1 MRCIQGLVVCKRV
14 VYFFSVFMATFVN
27 AANKINMSQGVTPIS
42 HDIYRL
48 HMLIFYICVVVG
60 ILTFGVITYTI
71 LKHRKSRGVK
81 PAKFHGNIL
90 VEIVWTV
97 VPLVIL
103 IGMVYPA
110 AKVLLDMEDTS
121 KADVSVQVTGIQWK
135 WKYDYL
141 DHDISF
147 YSNLATPSAQ
157 IEGKEAKGENY
168 LLEVDKPIVVPI
180 HKKIRF
186 LFTSQDVIHSW
197 WVPELGIKVD
207 AMPGYISDAWAV
219 IEKPGIY
226 RGQCTELCGMMHG
239 YMPIVLEAKTQ
250 EDYDAWLANKGKDI
264 EVVSLGD
271 MGSIQ
276 VPTAEPLDFDNLP
289 KVLDKGLGVYR
300 ANCTACHKDNGQ
312 GMPPVFPSFV
322 GTSIVV
328 GPPEEHI
335 KILLLGVQGKAMQ
348 SYADQLSDEEIASVI
363 TYERNAWGNDNREK
377 YGEYAGSI
385 VTPEMV
391 ADMRVKLGLKEGR
404 K

>member
-1 MRCIQGLVVCKRV
+1 MALMS
-14 VYFFSVFMATFVN
+14 FSFASN
-27 AANKINMSQGVTPIS
+27 INMTQGVTPVS
-42 HDIYRL
+42 HDIYEL

-60 ILTFGVITYTI
+60 ILTFGVLIYTI

-81 PAKFHGNIL
+81 AAKFHGNIV
-90 VEIVWTV
+90 VEVVWTV
-97 VPLVIL
+97 VPLIIL

-121 KADVSVQVTGIQWK
+121 KSDVSIKITGIQWK
-135 WKYDYL
+135 WKYEYL
-141 DHDISF
+141 AEGVTF
-147 YSNLATPSAQ
+147 FSNLSTPMSQ
-157 IEGKEAKGENY
+157 IEGTEPKGEHY

-197 WVPELGIKVD
+197 WVPDLGIKVD
-207 AMPGYISDAWAV
+207 AMPGYISEAWAV

-239 YMPIVLEAKTQ
+239 YMPVVLEAKTQ
-250 EDYDAWLANKGKDI
+250 EEYDAWLANNGQDP
-264 EVVSLGD
+264 EYALEEGAMEPLVVS
-271 MGSIQ
+271 S
-276 VPTAEPLDFDNLP
+276 EPINFDSLP
-289 KVLDKGLGVYR
+289 DVMEKGLSVYK

-348 SYADQLSDEEIASVI
+348 SYADQLTDEEIAAVI
-363 TYERNAWGNDNREK
+363 TYERNSWGNADKAK
-377 YGEYAGSI
+377 YGEYAGAL
-385 VTPEMV
+385 VTPQMV
-391 ADMRVKLGLKEGR
+391 ADMRIKLGLKESR
-404 K
+404 

>member
-1 MRCIQGLVVCKRV
+1 
-14 VYFFSVFMATFVN
+14 
-27 AANKINMSQGVTPIS
+27 MSEGVTPVS
-42 HDIYRL
+42 HEIYQL
-48 HMLIFYICVVVG
+48 HMLIFYICSIVG

-90 VEIVWTV
+90 VEVVWTV

-110 AKVLLDMEDTS
+110 AKVLLDMDDTS
-121 KADVSVQVTGIQWK
+121 KADVSVRVTGIQWK

-157 IEGKEAKGENY
+157 IEGLEPKGENY

-207 AMPGYISDAWAV
+207 AMPGYISDAWAI

-250 EDYDAWLANKGKDI
+250 EDYEAWLNNKGQDMDVAVAGDI
-264 EVVSLGD
+264 GTMQL
-271 MGSIQ
+271 
-276 VPTAEPLDFDNLP
+276 PALEPIDFDDLP
-289 KVLDKGLGVYR
+289 KVMDKGLSIYK

-322 GTSIVV
+322 GTSIVI

-348 SYADQLSDEEIASVI
+348 SYADQLSDEEIAAVI
-363 TYERNAWGNDNREK
+363 TYERNAWGNDDKEK

-385 VTPEMV
+385 VTPQMV
-391 ADMRVKLGLKEGR
+391 ADMRVELGLKEGR

>member
-1 MRCIQGLVVCKRV
+1 
-14 VYFFSVFMATFVN
+14 
-27 AANKINMSQGVTPIS
+27 MSEGVTPIS
-42 HDIYRL
+42 HDIYEL

-81 PAKFHGNIL
+81 AAKFHGNIL

-121 KADVSVQVTGIQWK
+121 KADVSVLVTGIQWK

-141 DHDISF
+141 DYDISY
-147 YSNLATPSAQ
+147 YSNLATPMAQ
-157 IEGKEAKGENY
+157 IEGKEPKGKYY

-219 IEKPGIY
+219 IEKPGTY

-250 EDYDAWLANKGKDI
+250 EDYDAWLANKGQEP
-264 EVVSLGD
+264 EVASVGE
-271 MGSIQ
+271 MAAVQ
-276 VPTAEPLDFDNLP
+276 MPQAEQIDFNDTT
-289 KVLDKGLGVYR
+289 KVLEKGLSVYR

-328 GPPEEHI
+328 GPAEEHI
-335 KILLLGVQGKAMQ
+335 KILLLGVKGKAMQ
-348 SYADQLSDEEIASVI
+348 SYADQLTDEEIAAVI
-363 TYERNAWGNDNREK
+363 TYERRSWGNDDKEK
-377 YGEYAGSI
+377 YGEHAGSV
-385 VTPEMV
+385 VTPQMV
-391 ADMRVKLGLKEGR
+391 ADMRVQLGLKEG

>member
-1 MRCIQGLVVCKRV
+1 MLGKIFLLLISTAVSA
-14 VYFFSVFMATFVN
+14 SVR
-27 AANKINMSQGVTPIS
+27 INMPEGVTPIS
-42 HDIYRL
+42 HDIYQL
-48 HMLIFYICVVVG
+48 HMWIFYICVVVG
-60 ILTFGVITYTI
+60 ILTFGVLTYTI

-81 PAKFHGNIL
+81 PAKFHSNIL

-97 VPLVIL
+97 VPLIIL

-110 AKVLLDMEDTS
+110 AVVLLDMEDTS
-121 KADVSVQVTGIQWK
+121 KSDVSIKITGIQWK

-141 DHDISF
+141 DEDITF
-147 YSNLATPSAQ
+147 FSNLSTPMAQ
-157 IEGKEAKGENY
+157 IEGKEPKGEHY

-207 AMPGYISDAWAV
+207 AMPGYISEAWAV

-250 EDYDAWLANKGKDI
+250 EEYQDWLDNNGSDPEYAQADGAVTP
-264 EVVSLGD
+264 VVMS
-271 MGSIQ
+271 S
-276 VPTAEPLDFDNLP
+276 EPVNFNDLS
-289 KVLDKGLGVYR
+289 KVLDKGLSVYK

-322 GTSIVV
+322 GTSIVI
-328 GPPEEHI
+328 GPPEDHI
-335 KILLLGVQGKAMQ
+335 RILLLGVQGKAMQ
-348 SYADQLSDEEIASVI
+348 SYADQLTDEEIAAVI
-363 TYERNAWGNDNREK
+363 TYERNAWGNDDKAK
-377 YGEYAGSI
+377 YGQYAGSV
-385 VTPEMV
+385 VTPQMV
-391 ADMRVKLGLKEGR
+391 AHMRKELGLKESR
-404 K
+404 

>member
-1 MRCIQGLVVCKRV
+1 MI
-14 VYFFSVFMATFVN
+14 
-27 AANKINMSQGVTPIS
+27 
-42 HDIYRL
+42 
-48 HMLIFYICVVVG
+48 
-60 ILTFGVITYTI
+60 YTI

-81 PAKFHGNIL
+81 PAKFHGNIW

-103 IGMVYPA
+103 LGMVYPA
-110 AKVLLDMEDTS
+110 AVVLLDMEDTS
-121 KADVSVQVTGIQWK
+121 KSDVSIKITGIQWK

-141 DHDISF
+141 DEDITF
-147 YSNLATPSAQ
+147 FSNLSTPMAQ
-157 IEGKEAKGENY
+157 IEGKEPKGEHY

-207 AMPGYISDAWAV
+207 AMPGYISEAWAV

-250 EDYDAWLANKGKDI
+250 EEYQDWLDNNGNDPEYAQADGAVTPI
-264 EVVSLGD
+264 VIS
-271 MGSIQ
+271 S
-276 VPTAEPLDFDNLP
+276 EPVDFNDLP
-289 KVLDKGLGVYR
+289 KVLDKGLSVYK

-322 GTSIVV
+322 GTSIVT
-328 GPPEEHI
+328 GPPEAHI
-335 KILLLGVQGKAMQ
+335 RILLLGVQGKAMQ
-348 SYADQLSDEEIASVI
+348 SYADQLTDEEIAAVI
-363 TYERNAWGNDNREK
+363 TYERNAWGNDDQAK
-377 YGEYAGSI
+377 YGQYAGSV
-385 VTPEMV
+385 VTPQMV
-391 ADMRVKLGLKEGR
+391 ADMRKELGLKESR
-404 K
+404 